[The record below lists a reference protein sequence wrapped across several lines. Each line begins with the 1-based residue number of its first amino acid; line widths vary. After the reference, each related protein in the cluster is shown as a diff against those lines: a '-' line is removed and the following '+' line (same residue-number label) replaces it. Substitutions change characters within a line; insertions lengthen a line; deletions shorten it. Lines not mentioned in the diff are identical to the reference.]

1 MKHITLIVA
10 AVMMP
15 FAAFAQVVPPSP
27 DDLGAFA
34 QAIFGAVQGRQWGY
48 LVALGVMAFVFA
60 VRKASAGISP
70 KLDAFLHSDPGG
82 VLLALAVSFATS
94 LAAAGVTPGAAFGW
108 AMILAAFKT
117 ALVAMGG
124 FALIAKLGSPLFQ
137 WIVSKLSPA
146 TPPAAKGSP

>member
-1 MKHITLIVA
+1 MKSIAFIA
-10 AVMMP
+10 AVVMMP
-15 FAAFAQVVPPSP
+15 FSAFAQIAAPPSP

-48 LVALGVMAFVFA
+48 LVALGVMALVFA
-60 VRKASAGISP
+60 VRKLSASVSP

-94 LAAAGVTPGAAFGW
+94 LAAAGIMPGAIFGW
-108 AMILAAFKT
+108 AMVLAAFKT

-124 FALIAKLGSPLFQ
+124 FALVAKLGSPLIQ
-137 WIVSKLSPA
+137 WLAAKMSPA
-146 TPPAAKGSP
+146 PKGTP

>member
-1 MKHITLIVA
+1 MKKVVTIVA
-10 AVMMP
+10 AVVAFP
-15 FAAFAQVVPPSP
+15 VAAFAQVAPPSP

-48 LVALGVMAFVFA
+48 LVALAVMALVFA
-60 VRKASAGISP
+60 ARKIGAGISP

-94 LAAAGVTPGAAFGW
+94 LAASSVVPGAVFGW
-108 AMILAAFKT
+108 AMLAAAFKT

-124 FALIAKLGSPLFQ
+124 FALVAKLGSPLIQ
-137 WIVSKLSPA
+137 WLAAKMSPA
-146 TPPAAKGSP
+146 PKGTP